1 MENNIKRFKHV
12 SNANGQITYLEV
24 NSDLGTYS
32 EDYYLVNGGHFGS
45 STQMTTKKE
54 IARLK
59 KYYQEVLNYK
69 KA

>member
-1 MENNIKRFKHV
+1 MKITRLKHV
-12 SNANGQITYLEV
+12 SNANGQITYLEI
-24 NSDLGTYS
+24 NHDLGTYS
-32 EDYYLVNGGHFGS
+32 QDYYLVNGGHYGS

-59 KYYQEVLNYK
+59 KYYQEVLNYQ

>member
-1 MENNIKRFKHV
+1 MENNIKRFKNV

-24 NSDLGTYS
+24 NSELGTYS
-32 EDYYLVNGGHFGS
+32 QDYYLVNGGHFGS

-59 KYYQEVLNYK
+59 KYYQEVLNYQ

>member
-1 MENNIKRFKHV
+1 MKITRLKHV
-12 SNANGQITYLEV
+12 SNANGQITYLEI
-24 NSDLGTYS
+24 NHDLGTYT
-32 EDYYLVNGGHFGS
+32 EGYYLVNGGHYGS
-45 STQMTTKKE
+45 STVMTTKKE